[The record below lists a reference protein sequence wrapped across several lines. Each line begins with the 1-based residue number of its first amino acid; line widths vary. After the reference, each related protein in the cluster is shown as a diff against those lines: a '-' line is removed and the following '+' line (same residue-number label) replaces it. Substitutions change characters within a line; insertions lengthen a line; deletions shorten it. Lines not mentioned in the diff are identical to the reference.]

1 MQHETKNERREKK
14 ALGYKHEWTD
24 TGGHSHRVIFDKK
37 TLERPQTTWKALIF
51 VAALGLLVGG
61 VAILTAPRNKNAGPL
76 PLAPTNV
83 RPDFALT
90 ATLRNLTAERPV
102 ALAAGWGDEFFLAD
116 RGGVGLYRVGDGE
129 RLQYWKSGDGDA
141 PTALAFV
148 ADETSEKNGA
158 LLIAYPER
166 IDAIY
171 FATDRVA
178 EDAATDE
185 VEENGDEEK
194 KSDEKEN
201 DGVAQ
206 ENASTRTA
214 RNAALGEPATIL
226 AIPGASVAAVAAT
239 PERLF
244 VGDFNA
250 DRVWRY
256 SWRTL
261 DALQGAEKK
270 ETPPDCEIGA
280 PDGALAYPGFRPA
293 TEPYMSVVYSP
304 TTNEIIVANSGLFR
318 VDAFNVDSGVW
329 NAEHSWT
336 KTPGTERAF
345 AGAANPVALVV
356 SPSAWIATAET
367 GKIDAASGKKSP
379 LQIFDANNG
388 NWIAEILGAVPTE
401 NEIRVASPIGL
412 ALSEDGRQILAL
424 KSNGEVE
431 VYTSR

>member
-37 TLERPQTTWKALIF
+37 TLERPQTTWKALTI

-61 VAILTAPRNKNAGPL
+61 VAILTAPRAKDGGRAPM
-76 PLAPTNV
+76 APTNV

-90 ATLRNLTAERPV
+90 ATLPNLTTEQPV
-102 ALAAGWGDEFFLAD
+102 ALTAGWGDEFFLAD

-129 RLQYWKSGDGDA
+129 RLQYWKSAEGDA
-141 PTALAFV
+141 PTALTFV

-171 FATDRVA
+171 FATDRLA
-178 EDAATDE
+178 NESAASE
-185 VEENGDEEK
+185 VNEGDEEK
-194 KSDEKEN
+194 KK
-201 DGVAQ
+201 DGVDAE
-206 ENASTRTA
+206 ENAATRTA
-214 RNAALGEPATIL
+214 QNAALGEATTIL
-226 AIPGASVAAVAAT
+226 AIPGAAIAAVAAT

-261 DALQGAEKK
+261 DALQSAEKK

-280 PDGALAYPGFRPA
+280 PDGALSYPGFRPA
-293 TEPYMSVVYSP
+293 TEPRMSVVYSP
-304 TTNEIIVANSGLFR
+304 TTNEIVVANSGLFR

-329 NAEHSWT
+329 SAEHSWT

-356 SPSAWIATAET
+356 SPSGWIATAET
-367 GKIDAASGKKSP
+367 GKIDAAPGKQSP

>member
-37 TLERPQTTWKALIF
+37 TLERPQTTWKALTF
-51 VAALGLLVGG
+51 VAVLGLLVGG
-61 VAILTAPRNKNAGPL
+61 VAIWTAPRDKGAGHL

-83 RPDFALT
+83 RPDFAL
-90 ATLRNLTAERPV
+90 ASTLRNLTTERPV

-116 RGGVGLYRVGDGE
+116 RGGVGLYRVGGEE
-129 RLQYWKSGDGDA
+129 RLQYWKSAEGET
-141 PTALAFV
+141 PTALTFV

-158 LLIAYPER
+158 LLIAYSER

-171 FATDRVA
+171 FATDSLVA
-178 EDAATDE
+178 
-185 VEENGDEEK
+185 EENGSEEK
-194 KSDEKEN
+194 KKDADINK
-201 DGVAQ
+201 
-206 ENASTRTA
+206 NASTRTA
-214 RNAALGEPATIL
+214 QNAALGEPTTIL
-226 AIPGASVAAVAAT
+226 AIPGASIAAIAAT

-244 VGDFNA
+244 VGDFKA

-261 DALQGAEKK
+261 DALQKAEKK

-280 PDGALAYPGFRPA
+280 PDEALAYPGFRPA
-293 TEPYMSVVYSP
+293 TEPRMCVVYSP
-304 TTNEIIVANSGLFR
+304 TTNEIVVANSGLFR

-329 NAEHSWT
+329 NAAHSWT

-345 AGAANPVALVV
+345 AGAAYPIALVV
-356 SPSAWIATAET
+356 SPSGWIATAET
-367 GKIDAASGKKSP
+367 GKIDGATGKKSP
-379 LQIFDANNG
+379 LQIFDAKNG
-388 NWIAEILGAVPTE
+388 SWISEIFVGVPAE
-401 NEIRVASPIGL
+401 NEGRVASPIDL

-424 KSNGEVE
+424 KSNGEIE
-431 VYTSR
+431 VYANR

>member
-1 MQHETKNERREKK
+1 MRHETKNERREKK

-37 TLERPQTTWKALIF
+37 TLERPQTTWKALTI
-51 VAALGLLVGG
+51 VAALGLLAGG
-61 VAILTAPRNKNAGPL
+61 VAILTAPRVKDGVAL

-83 RPDFALT
+83 RPGFALT
-90 ATLRNLTAERPV
+90 TTLRNLTTEPPV

-116 RGGVGLYRVGDGE
+116 RGGVGLYRVGGE
-129 RLQYWKSGDGDA
+129 RLQYWKSAEGDA
-141 PTALAFV
+141 PTALTFV
-148 ADETSEKNGA
+148 VDETSEKNGA

-178 EDAATDE
+178 NGAATNE
-185 VEENGDEEK
+185 TNGDEERK
-194 KSDEKEN
+194 NGGGSEESASARS
-201 DGVAQ
+201 AQ
-206 ENASTRTA
+206 
-214 RNAALGEPATIL
+214 NAALGEAATIL
-226 AIPGASVAAVAAT
+226 AIPGAAIAAVAAT

-250 DRVWRY
+250 ERVWRY

-261 DALQGAEKK
+261 DALQSAEKK

-280 PDGALAYPGFRPA
+280 PDGALSYPGFRPA
-293 TEPYMSVVYSP
+293 TEPRMSVVYSP
-304 TTNEIIVANSGLFR
+304 TTNEIVVANSGLFR

-356 SPSAWIATAET
+356 SPSGWIATAET
-367 GKIDAASGKKSP
+367 GKIDVASGKKSP
-379 LQIFDANNG
+379 LQIFDAKSG
-388 NWIAEILGAVPTE
+388 SWVAEISGAVPTE
-401 NEIRVASPIGL
+401 NEVRVASPIGL
-412 ALSEDGRQILAL
+412 ALSEDGLQILAL
-424 KSNGEVE
+424 KSNGEIE
-431 VYTSR
+431 VYTNR

>member
-37 TLERPQTTWKALIF
+37 TLERPQTTWKALTV

-61 VAILTAPRNKNAGPL
+61 VAILTAPRAKDGGPF

-90 ATLRNLTAERPV
+90 TTLRNLTTEQPV

-129 RLQYWKSGDGDA
+129 RLQYWKSAEGDA
-141 PTALAFV
+141 PTALTFI

-178 EDAATDE
+178 DEAATSETNDD
-185 VEENGDEEK
+185 GEK
-194 KSDEKEN
+194 KN
-201 DGVAQ
+201 GGVSEESAP
-206 ENASTRTA
+206 TRTA
-214 RNAALGEPATIL
+214 QNAALGEATTIL
-226 AIPGASVAAVAAT
+226 TIPGAAVAAVAAT

-261 DALQGAEKK
+261 DALRDAEKK

-280 PDGALAYPGFRPA
+280 PDGALSYPGFRPA
-293 TEPYMSVVYSP
+293 TEPRMSVVYSP
-304 TTNEIIVANSGLFR
+304 TTNEIVVANSGLFR

-356 SPSAWIATAET
+356 SPSGWIATAET
-367 GKIDAASGKKSP
+367 GKIDGASGKKSP
-379 LQIFDANNG
+379 LQIFDAKSG
-388 NWIAEILGAVPTE
+388 SWISEFLAGPPTE
-401 NEIRVASPIGL
+401 NEGRVASPIGL
-412 ALSEDGRQILAL
+412 ALSEDGRQIWAL
-424 KSNGEVE
+424 KSNGEIE
-431 VYTSR
+431 VYANR

>member
-1 MQHETKNERREKK
+1 MRHETKNERREKK

-51 VAALGLLVGG
+51 VAALGLLGGG
-61 VAILTAPRNKNAGPL
+61 VAILTAPRAKDAGRL

-83 RPDFALT
+83 RPDFALSE
-90 ATLRNLTAERPV
+90 TLRNLTTEPPV

-116 RGGVGLYRVGDGE
+116 RGGVGLYRVDGGE
-129 RLQYWKSGDGDA
+129 RLQYWKSDEGDA
-141 PTALAFV
+141 PTALTFV
-148 ADETSEKNGA
+148 SDETSEKNGA

-178 EDAATDE
+178 GDAAPSE
-185 VEENGDEEK
+185 AEENGVGDEEK
-194 KSDEKEN
+194 KD
-201 DGVAQ
+201 DGVSEKSAPI
-206 ENASTRTA
+206 RTA
-214 RNAALGEPATIL
+214 RNAALGEATTIL
-226 AIPGASVAAVAAT
+226 TIPGAAVAAVAAT
-239 PERLF
+239 PDRLF

-261 DALQGAEKK
+261 DALQSAEKK

-280 PDGALAYPGFRPA
+280 PDGGLAYPGFRPA
-293 TEPYMSVVYSP
+293 TEPRMSVVYSP
-304 TTNEIIVANSGLFR
+304 TTNEIVVANSGLFR

-329 NAEHSWT
+329 SAEHSWT

-345 AGAANPVALVV
+345 SGAANPVALVV
-356 SPSAWIATAET
+356 SPSGWIATAET
-367 GKIDAASGKKSP
+367 GKIDVATGKRSP
-379 LQIFDANNG
+379 LQIFDAKNG
-388 NWIAEILGAVPTE
+388 NWIAEILGVVPTE
-401 NEIRVASPIGL
+401 NEVRVASPIGL

-431 VYTSR
+431 VYTNR

>member
-51 VAALGLLVGG
+51 VAALALLVGG
-61 VAILTAPRNKNAGPL
+61 VAIITAPRDKNAGRL

-90 ATLRNLTAERPV
+90 TTLRNLTTERPV

-116 RGGVGLYRVGDGE
+116 RGGVGLYRVGDGK
-129 RLQYWKSGDGDA
+129 RLQYWKSAEGDA
-141 PTALAFV
+141 PTALTFN
-148 ADETSEKNGA
+148 ADETSDKNGA

-171 FATDRVA
+171 FATDRLA
-178 EDAATDE
+178 EDAAADDG
-185 VEENGDEEK
+185 EENGDGTK
-194 KSDEKEN
+194 KSD
-201 DGVAQ
+201 GVSQ
-206 ENASTRTA
+206 ESASTRTA
-214 RNAALGEPATIL
+214 QNAALGEATTIL
-226 AIPGASVAAVAAT
+226 TIPGAAVAAVAAT
-239 PERLF
+239 PDRLF

-261 DALQGAEKK
+261 DALRNAEKK

-280 PDGALAYPGFRPA
+280 PDGGLSYPGFRPA
-293 TEPYMSVVYSP
+293 TEPTMSVVYSP
-304 TTNEIIVANSGLFR
+304 STNEIVVANSGLFR

-329 NAEHSWT
+329 NAERSWT
-336 KTPGTERAF
+336 KTPGTDRAF
-345 AGAANPVALVV
+345 AGAANPIALAV
-356 SPSAWIATAET
+356 SPNGWIATAET
-367 GKIDAASGKKSP
+367 GKIDAATGKKSP
-379 LQIFDANNG
+379 LQIFDAKTG
-388 NWIAEILGAVPTE
+388 NWISEILSGVPAE
-401 NEIRVASPIGL
+401 NEGRVASPIGL
-412 ALSEDGRQILAL
+412 ALTEDGRQILAL

-431 VYTSR
+431 IYANR

>member
-1 MQHETKNERREKK
+1 MQHETKNERNEKK

-37 TLERPQTTWKALIF
+37 TLERPQTTWKALTFI
-51 VAALGLLVGG
+51 AALGLLVGG
-61 VAILTAPRNKNAGPL
+61 VAILTAPRAKDGGPF

-83 RPDFALT
+83 RPDFTLT
-90 ATLRNLTAERPV
+90 TTLRNLTSERPV
-102 ALAAGWGDEFFLAD
+102 ALVAGWGDEFFLAD
-116 RGGVGLYRVGDGE
+116 KGGVGLYRGDGE
-129 RLQYWKSGDGDA
+129 RLQYWKSAEGDA
-141 PTALAFV
+141 PTALTFV

-171 FATDRVA
+171 FATDRVLNEA
-178 EDAATDE
+178 AADANENNGDGEDKKNAA
-185 VEENGDEEK
+185 VEENEPI
-194 KSDEKEN
+194 
-201 DGVAQ
+201 
-206 ENASTRTA
+206 RTA
-214 RNAALGEPATIL
+214 QNAALGEATTIL
-226 AIPGASVAAVAAT
+226 TIPGASIAAVAAS

-250 DRVWRY
+250 GRVWRY

-261 DALQGAEKK
+261 DALRGAEKK

-280 PDGALAYPGFRPA
+280 PDGGLAYPGFRPA

-304 TTNEIIVANSGLFR
+304 ETNEIVVANSGLFR

-336 KTPGTERAF
+336 KTPGMERAF
-345 AGAANPVALVV
+345 AGAANPIALVV
-356 SPSAWIATAET
+356 SPSGWIATAET
-367 GKIDAASGKKSP
+367 GKIDVATGKKSP
-379 LQIFDANNG
+379 LQIFDAKTG
-388 NWIAEILGAVPTE
+388 NWISEILTGVPTE
-401 NEIRVASPIGL
+401 NEARVATPIGL
-412 ALSEDGRQILAL
+412 ALSEDGRQIWAL

-431 VYTSR
+431 IYASR

>member
-1 MQHETKNERREKK
+1 MRHETKNDRNEKK
-14 ALGYKHEWTD
+14 TLGYKHEWTD

-37 TLERPQTTWKALIF
+37 TLERPQTTWKALTF

-61 VAILTAPRNKNAGPL
+61 VAILTAPRAKNDGRL
-76 PLAPTNV
+76 PLTPTNV

-90 ATLRNLTAERPV
+90 TTLRNLTTEQPV

-129 RLQYWKSGDGDA
+129 RLRYWESAEGDA
-141 PTALAFV
+141 PTALTFV

-171 FATDRVA
+171 FATDRVL
-178 EDAATDE
+178 EDAAPNE
-185 VEENGDEEK
+185 AEEIDGEEK
-194 KSDEKEN
+194 KKAAAVSEKR
-201 DGVAQ
+201 API
-206 ENASTRTA
+206 RTA
-214 RNAALGEPATIL
+214 QNAALGEATTIL
-226 AIPGASVAAVAAT
+226 SIPGAAVAAVAAT

-261 DALQGAEKK
+261 DALRDAEKK

-280 PDGALAYPGFRPA
+280 PDGALSYPGFRPA
-293 TEPYMSVVYSP
+293 TEPRMSVVYSP
-304 TTNEIIVANSGLFR
+304 TTNEIVVANSGLFR

-356 SPSAWIATAET
+356 SPSGWIATAET
-367 GKIDAASGKKSP
+367 GKIDAATGKKSP
-379 LQIFDANNG
+379 LQIFDAKSG
-388 NWIAEILGAVPTE
+388 SWISEIFIGPPTE
-401 NEIRVASPIGL
+401 NEGRVATPIGL
-412 ALSEDGRQILAL
+412 ALTEDGRQILAL
-424 KSNGEVE
+424 KSNGEIE
-431 VYTSR
+431 IYANR

>member
-1 MQHETKNERREKK
+1 MQNETKNDRSAKK

-24 TGGHSHRVIFDKK
+24 TGGHAHRVIFDKK
-37 TLERPQTTWKALIF
+37 TLERPQTTWKALTFI
-51 VAALGLLVGG
+51 AALGLLVGG
-61 VAILTAPRNKNAGPL
+61 VAILTAPRAKDGGRL
-76 PLAPTNV
+76 PLTPTNV
-83 RPDFALT
+83 RPDFALST
-90 ATLRNLTAERPV
+90 TLRNLTTEPSV
-102 ALAAGWGDEFFLAD
+102 ALVAGWGDEFFLAD

-129 RLQYWKSGDGDA
+129 RLQYWKSAEGDA
-141 PTALAFV
+141 PTALTFV
-148 ADETSEKNGA
+148 VDETSEKNGA

-178 EDAATDE
+178 EDAAPSE
-185 VEENGDEEK
+185 AEENGGEEK
-194 KSDEKEN
+194 KN
-201 DGVAQ
+201 DGVSEKSAP
-206 ENASTRTA
+206 TRTA
-214 RNAALGEPATIL
+214 QNAALGEATTVL
-226 AIPGASVAAVAAT
+226 TIPGAAIAAVAAT

-261 DALQGAEKK
+261 DALRSAEKK

-280 PDGALAYPGFRPA
+280 PDGALSYPGFRPA
-293 TEPYMSVVYSP
+293 TEPRMSIVYSP
-304 TTNEIIVANSGLFR
+304 TTNEIVVANSGLFR

-356 SPSAWIATAET
+356 SPSGWIATAET

-379 LQIFDANNG
+379 LQIFDAKNG
-388 NWIAEILGAVPTE
+388 NWVAEILGAVPME

-431 VYTSR
+431 VYTNR

>member
-1 MQHETKNERREKK
+1 MQHETKNDRNEKK

-37 TLERPQTTWKALIF
+37 TLERPQTTWKALTF

-61 VAILTAPRNKNAGPL
+61 VAILTAPRAKDSGTPPL
-76 PLAPTNV
+76 TPTNV
-83 RPDFALT
+83 RPDFILT
-90 ATLRNLTAERPV
+90 TTLRNLTTERPV

-116 RGGVGLYRVGDGE
+116 RGGVGLYRVGKGE
-129 RLQYWKSGDGDA
+129 RLQYWKSPEGDA
-141 PTALAFV
+141 PTALTFV

-178 EDAATDE
+178 NVA
-185 VEENGDEEK
+185 EEGAGEEK
-194 KSDEKEN
+194 KEDGGAEKS
-201 DGVAQ
+201 
-206 ENASTRTA
+206 ASVRTA
-214 RNAALGEPATIL
+214 QDAALGEATTIL
-226 AIPGASVAAVAAT
+226 TIPGASIAAVASS

-261 DALQGAEKK
+261 DALRNAEKK

-280 PDGALAYPGFRPA
+280 PDGGLSYPGFRPA
-293 TEPYMSVVYSP
+293 TEPHMSVVYSP

-329 NAEHSWT
+329 SAEHSWT
-336 KTPGTERAF
+336 KTPGMERAF
-345 AGAANPVALVV
+345 SGAANPIALVV
-356 SPSAWIATAET
+356 SPSGWIATAET
-367 GKIDAASGKKSP
+367 GKINAATGKKSP
-379 LQIFDANNG
+379 LQIFDAQNG
-388 NWIAEILGAVPTE
+388 SWVAEISGVAPTE
-401 NEIRVASPIGL
+401 NEIRVAAPIGL
-412 ALSEDGRQILAL
+412 ALGEDGRQILVL

-431 VYTSR
+431 VYTNR

>member
-1 MQHETKNERREKK
+1 MQHETKNERNEKK

-37 TLERPQTTWKALIF
+37 TLERPQTTWKALTFI
-51 VAALGLLVGG
+51 AALGLLVGG
-61 VAILTAPRNKNAGPL
+61 VAILTAPRAKDGGPF

-83 RPDFALT
+83 RPDFTLT
-90 ATLRNLTAERPV
+90 TTLRNLTSERPV
-102 ALAAGWGDEFFLAD
+102 ALVAGWGDEFFLAD
-116 RGGVGLYRVGDGE
+116 KGGVGLYRGDGE
-129 RLQYWKSGDGDA
+129 RLQYWKSAEGDA
-141 PTALAFV
+141 PTALTFV

-171 FATDRVA
+171 FATNRVA
-178 EDAATDE
+178 NETTA
-185 VEENGDEEK
+185 NEEK
-194 KSDEKEN
+194 KDGGEEKKNAASEEKAPILT
-201 DGVAQ
+201 AQ
-206 ENASTRTA
+206 D
-214 RNAALGEPATIL
+214 AALGEASTIL
-226 AIPGASVAAVAAT
+226 TIPGASVAAVAAT

-261 DALQGAEKK
+261 DALRNAEKK
-270 ETPPDCEIGA
+270 ETPPDCEVGA
-280 PDGALAYPGFRPA
+280 PDGALSYPGFRPA

-304 TTNEIIVANSGLFR
+304 ATNEIVVANSGLFR

-336 KTPGTERAF
+336 KTPGMERAF
-345 AGAANPVALVV
+345 AGAANPIALVV
-356 SPSAWIATAET
+356 SPSGWIATAET
-367 GKIDAASGKKSP
+367 GKIDGATGKKSP
-379 LQIFDANNG
+379 LQIFDAKSG
-388 NWIAEILGAVPTE
+388 SWIAEMLGVAPPE

-412 ALSEDGRQILAL
+412 TLSEDGRKILAL

-431 VYTSR
+431 IYANR

>member
-1 MQHETKNERREKK
+1 MQHETKNDRNEKK
-14 ALGYKHEWTD
+14 ALGYKYEWTD

-51 VAALGLLVGG
+51 VAALGLLIGG
-61 VAILTAPRNKNAGPL
+61 VAILTAPRDKSGGRL

-83 RPDFALT
+83 RPDFALAT
-90 ATLRNLTAERPV
+90 TLRNLTSERPV

-116 RGGVGLYRVGDGE
+116 KGGVGLYRVGGE
-129 RLQYWKSGDGDA
+129 RLQYWKSADGNA

-171 FATDRVA
+171 FATD
-178 EDAATDE
+178 AAVNETGKD
-185 VEENGDEEK
+185 GSEEK
-194 KSDEKEN
+194 KNGGAAEKNEPK
-201 DGVAQ
+201 
-206 ENASTRTA
+206 RTA
-214 RNAALGEPATIL
+214 QNGALGEATTIL
-226 AIPGASVAAVAAT
+226 TIPGAAVAAVAAT

-244 VGDFNA
+244 VGDFNKN
-250 DRVWRY
+250 RVWRY

-261 DALQGAEKK
+261 DALKNGEKK
-270 ETPPDCEIGA
+270 ETAPDCEIGA
-280 PDGALAYPGFRPA
+280 PDGGLAYPGFRPA

-304 TTNEIIVANSGLFR
+304 ETNEIIVANSGLFR

-336 KTPGTERAF
+336 KTPGMERAF
-345 AGAANPVALVV
+345 SGAANPIALVV
-356 SPSAWIATAET
+356 SPSGWIATAET
-367 GKIDAASGKKSP
+367 GKIDAATGKKSP
-379 LQIFDANNG
+379 LQIFDAKNG
-388 NWIAEILGAVPTE
+388 SWISEILLGGPAE
-401 NEIRVASPIGL
+401 NEGRVASPIGL

-431 VYTSR
+431 IYTNR

>member
-1 MQHETKNERREKK
+1 M
-14 ALGYKHEWTD
+14 
-24 TGGHSHRVIFDKK
+24 
-37 TLERPQTTWKALIF
+37 
-51 VAALGLLVGG
+51 
-61 VAILTAPRNKNAGPL
+61 
-76 PLAPTNV
+76 APTNV

-90 ATLRNLTAERPV
+90 ATLPNLTTEQPV
-102 ALAAGWGDEFFLAD
+102 ALTAGGGDEFFVAD

-129 RLQYWKSGDGDA
+129 RLQYWKSAEGDA
-141 PTALAFV
+141 PTALTFV

-171 FATDRVA
+171 FATDRVSSG
-178 EDAATDE
+178 AAANETNG
-185 VEENGDEEK
+185 VEERKNGGGSE
-194 KSDEKEN
+194 
-201 DGVAQ
+201 
-206 ENASTRTA
+206 ENASARTA
-214 RNAALGEPATIL
+214 QDAALGEAATIL
-226 AIPGASVAAVAAT
+226 AIPGAAIAAVAAT

-250 DRVWRY
+250 ERVWRY

-261 DALQGAEKK
+261 DALRSAEKK

-280 PDGALAYPGFRPA
+280 PDGALSYPGFRPA
-293 TEPYMSVVYSP
+293 TEPRMSVVYSP
-304 TTNEIIVANSGLFR
+304 TTNEIVVANSGLFR

-345 AGAANPVALVV
+345 AGAANPVALIV
-356 SPSAWIATAET
+356 SPSGWIATAET
-367 GKIDAASGKKSP
+367 GKIDLATGKRSP
-379 LQIFDANNG
+379 LQIFDAKSG
-388 NWIAEILGAVPTE
+388 SWVAEISGAVPTE
-401 NEIRVASPIGL
+401 NEVRVASPIGL

-431 VYTSR
+431 VYTNR

>member
-1 MQHETKNERREKK
+1 MRHETENRRREKK

-37 TLERPQTTWKALIF
+37 TLERPQTTWKALTI

-61 VAILTAPRNKNAGPL
+61 VAILTAPRAKDGGSL

-83 RPDFALT
+83 RPDFALA
-90 ATLRNLTAERPV
+90 ATLRNLTTEPPV

-116 RGGVGLYRVGDGE
+116 RGGVGLYRVGGE
-129 RLQYWKSGDGDA
+129 RLQYWKSAEGDA
-141 PTALAFV
+141 PTALTFV
-148 ADETSEKNGA
+148 VDETSEKNGA

-171 FATDRVA
+171 FATDRVSSGAAANETNGA
-178 EDAATDE
+178 EE
-185 VEENGDEEK
+185 RKNGGGSE
-194 KSDEKEN
+194 
-201 DGVAQ
+201 
-206 ENASTRTA
+206 ENASARTA
-214 RNAALGEPATIL
+214 QDAALGEAATIL
-226 AIPGASVAAVAAT
+226 AIPGAAIAAVAAT

-250 DRVWRY
+250 ERVWRY

-261 DALQGAEKK
+261 DALRSAEKK

-280 PDGALAYPGFRPA
+280 PDGAHSYPGFRPA
-293 TEPYMSVVYSP
+293 TEPRMSVVYSP
-304 TTNEIIVANSGLFR
+304 TTNEIVVADSGLFR

-345 AGAANPVALVV
+345 AGAANPVALIV
-356 SPSAWIATAET
+356 SPSGWIATAET
-367 GKIDAASGKKSP
+367 GKIDLATGKRSP
-379 LQIFDANNG
+379 LQIFDAKSG
-388 NWIAEILGAVPTE
+388 SWVAEISGAVPTE
-401 NEIRVASPIGL
+401 NEVRVASPIGL

-431 VYTSR
+431 VYTNR

>member
-1 MQHETKNERREKK
+1 MQHETKNDRSAKK

-37 TLERPQTTWKALIF
+37 TLERPQTTWKALTF

-61 VAILTAPRNKNAGPL
+61 VAILTAPRDKNAGRL

-90 ATLRNLTAERPV
+90 STLRNLTAERPI

-129 RLQYWKSGDGDA
+129 RLQYWKSAEGDA
-141 PTALAFV
+141 PTALTFV

-178 EDAATDE
+178 NAGEGSAD
-185 VEENGDEEK
+185 GKEK
-194 KSDEKEN
+194 KN
-201 DGVAQ
+201 DGVSK
-206 ENASTRTA
+206 ENAPTRTA
-214 RNAALGEPATIL
+214 QNAALGEATTIL
-226 AIPGASVAAVAAT
+226 TIPGASVAAVAAT
-239 PERLF
+239 PDRLF

-250 DRVWRY
+250 ERVWRY

-261 DALQGAEKK
+261 DALRDAEKK

-280 PDGALAYPGFRPA
+280 PDGALSYPGFRPA
-293 TEPYMSVVYSP
+293 TEPTMSVVYSP
-304 TTNEIIVANSGLFR
+304 STNEIVVANSGLFR

-345 AGAANPVALVV
+345 AGAANPIALVV
-356 SPSAWIATAET
+356 SPSGWIATAET
-367 GKIDAASGKKSP
+367 GKIDAATGKKSP
-379 LQIFDANNG
+379 LQIFDAKTG
-388 NWIAEILGAVPTE
+388 DWISEILPGVPTE
-401 NEIRVASPIGL
+401 NEGRVASPIGL
-412 ALSEDGRQILAL
+412 ALSENGLQILTL

-431 VYTSR
+431 IYANR

>member
-1 MQHETKNERREKK
+1 MRHETKNERREKK

-37 TLERPQTTWKALIF
+37 TLERPQTTWKALTF

-61 VAILTAPRNKNAGPL
+61 VAILTAPRDKNNGRL
-76 PLAPTNV
+76 PLAPANA
-83 RPDFALT
+83 RPDFALST
-90 ATLRNLTAERPV
+90 TLRNLTTERPV

-116 RGGVGLYRVGDGE
+116 RAGVGLYRVGDGE
-129 RLQYWKSGDGDA
+129 RLQYWESAEGDA
-141 PTALAFV
+141 PTALTFV

-171 FATDRVA
+171 FATDRVETDA
-178 EDAATDE
+178 EERGA
-185 VEENGDEEK
+185 DEEA
-194 KSDEKEN
+194 EKEN
-201 DGVAQ
+201 DVA
-206 ENASTRTA
+206 EEIAPNRTA
-214 RNAALGEPATIL
+214 QNAALGEATTIL
-226 AIPGASVAAVAAT
+226 TIPGASIAAVAAT

-250 DRVWRY
+250 ERVWRY

-261 DALQGAEKK
+261 DALKNAEKK

-280 PDGALAYPGFRPA
+280 PDGGLSYPGFRPA

-304 TTNEIIVANSGLFR
+304 TTNEIVVANSGLLR
-318 VDAFNVDSGVW
+318 VDAFNVDSGAW
-329 NAEHSWT
+329 KSEHSWT

-356 SPSAWIATAET
+356 SPSGWIATAET
-367 GKIDAASGKKSP
+367 GKIDAATGKKSP
-379 LQIFDANNG
+379 LQIFDAKSG
-388 NWIAEILGAVPTE
+388 SWISEILNGTSTE
-401 NEIRVASPIGL
+401 NEARAATPIDL

-431 VYTSR
+431 IYANH

>member
-1 MQHETKNERREKK
+1 MRQETKDERREKK

-61 VAILTAPRNKNAGPL
+61 VAILTAPRAKDGGRL

-90 ATLRNLTAERPV
+90 TTLQNLTTERPV

-129 RLQYWKSGDGDA
+129 RLQYWKSAEGDA
-141 PTALAFV
+141 PTALTFV

-171 FATDRVA
+171 FATNRVSSEA
-178 EDAATDE
+178 ETSE
-185 VEENGDEEK
+185 TEENGGEEK
-194 KSDEKEN
+194 KN
-201 DGVAQ
+201 DGLSEKSAP
-206 ENASTRTA
+206 TRTA
-214 RNAALGEPATIL
+214 QNAALGEATTIL
-226 AIPGASVAAVAAT
+226 SIPGAAVAAVAAT

-261 DALQGAEKK
+261 DALRNAEKK

-280 PDGALAYPGFRPA
+280 PDEALSYPGFRPA
-293 TEPYMSVVYSP
+293 TEPRMSVVYSS
-304 TTNEIIVANSGLFR
+304 TTNEIVVANSGLFR
-318 VDAFNVDSGVW
+318 VDAFNVDSGAW
-329 NAEHSWT
+329 SAEHSWT

-345 AGAANPVALVV
+345 AGAANPVALIV
-356 SPSAWIATAET
+356 SPSGWIATAET

-379 LQIFDANNG
+379 LQIFDAKSG
-388 NWIAEILGAVPTE
+388 NWVAEILGAVSTE
-401 NEIRVASPIGL
+401 NEVRVASPIGL

-431 VYTSR
+431 VYTNR

>member
-37 TLERPQTTWKALIF
+37 TLERPQTTWKALTV

-61 VAILTAPRNKNAGPL
+61 VAILTAPRVKDGGPF

-90 ATLRNLTAERPV
+90 TTLRNLTTEQPV

-116 RGGVGLYRVGDGE
+116 RGGVGLYRVVDGE
-129 RLQYWKSGDGDA
+129 RLQYWKSAEGDA
-141 PTALAFV
+141 PTALTFI

-178 EDAATDE
+178 DEAATSETND
-185 VEENGDEEK
+185 DEEK
-194 KSDEKEN
+194 KN
-201 DGVAQ
+201 GGVSEESAP
-206 ENASTRTA
+206 TRTA
-214 RNAALGEPATIL
+214 QNAALGEATTIL
-226 AIPGASVAAVAAT
+226 TIPGAEVAAVAAT

-261 DALQGAEKK
+261 DALRDAEKK

-280 PDGALAYPGFRPA
+280 PDGALSYPGFRPA
-293 TEPYMSVVYSP
+293 TEPRMSVVYSP
-304 TTNEIIVANSGLFR
+304 TTNEIVVANSGLFR

-356 SPSAWIATAET
+356 SPSGWIATAET
-367 GKIDAASGKKSP
+367 GKIDGASGKKSP
-379 LQIFDANNG
+379 LQIFDAKSG
-388 NWIAEILGAVPTE
+388 SWISEFLAGPPTE
-401 NEIRVASPIGL
+401 NEGRVASPIGL
-412 ALSEDGRQILAL
+412 ALSEDGRQIWAL
-424 KSNGEVE
+424 KSNGEIE
-431 VYTSR
+431 VYTNR

>member
-37 TLERPQTTWKALIF
+37 TLERPQTTWKALSF

-61 VAILTAPRNKNAGPL
+61 VAILTAPRAKDKGRA

-90 ATLRNLTAERPV
+90 ATLRNLASEPPV
-102 ALAAGWGDEFFLAD
+102 ALAAGWGDEVFLAD
-116 RGGVGLYRVGDGE
+116 RGGVGLYCVGDGE
-129 RLQYWKSGDGDA
+129 RLQYWKSPDGDA
-141 PTALAFV
+141 PTALTFV
-148 ADETSEKNGA
+148 VDDTSEKNGA

-171 FATDRVA
+171 FATNRFEDDA
-178 EDAATDE
+178 EASETNDGE
-185 VEENGDEEK
+185 EEK
-194 KSDEKEN
+194 KNVGAE
-201 DGVAQ
+201 
-206 ENASTRTA
+206 ENAPIRTA
-214 RNAALGEPATIL
+214 RNAALGEATTIL
-226 AIPGASVAAVAAT
+226 AIPGASIAAVAAT

-261 DALQGAEKK
+261 DALRDAEKK

-280 PDGALAYPGFRPA
+280 PDGALSYPGFRPA
-293 TEPYMSVVYSP
+293 TEPRMSVVYSP
-304 TTNEIIVANSGLFR
+304 TTNEIVVANSGLFR

-356 SPSAWIATAET
+356 SPSGWIATAET
-367 GKIDAASGKKSP
+367 GKIAPESGKKSP
-379 LQIFDANNG
+379 LQIFDAKNG
-388 NWIAEILGAVPTE
+388 AWISEIFVGPPTE
-401 NEIRVASPIGL
+401 NEGRVASPIDL

-431 VYTSR
+431 IYTNR

>member
-1 MQHETKNERREKK
+1 MQHETKNDRNEKK

-37 TLERPQTTWKALIF
+37 TLERPQTTWKALTF

-61 VAILTAPRNKNAGPL
+61 VAILTAPRAKDGGTPPL
-76 PLAPTNV
+76 TPTNV
-83 RPDFALT
+83 RPDFTLT
-90 ATLRNLTAERPV
+90 ATLRNLTTERPV

-116 RGGVGLYRVGDGE
+116 RGGVGLYRVDKGE
-129 RLQYWKSGDGDA
+129 RLQYWKSPEGDA
-141 PTALAFV
+141 PTALTFI

-178 EDAATDE
+178 DVAEESAGED
-185 VEENGDEEK
+185 K
-194 KSDEKEN
+194 KKGSADKS
-201 DGVAQ
+201 
-206 ENASTRTA
+206 ASVRTA
-214 RNAALGEPATIL
+214 QNAALGEATTIL
-226 AIPGASVAAVAAT
+226 AIPGASIAAVAAS

-250 DRVWRY
+250 ERVWRY

-261 DALQGAEKK
+261 DALRTAEKK

-280 PDGALAYPGFRPA
+280 PDGGLSYPGFRPA

-304 TTNEIIVANSGLFR
+304 TTNEIVVANSGLFR
-318 VDAFNVDSGVW
+318 VDSFNVDSGVW

-345 AGAANPVALVV
+345 AGAANPIALVV
-356 SPSAWIATAET
+356 SPSGWIATAET
-367 GKIDAASGKKSP
+367 GKINVETGKRSP
-379 LQIFDANNG
+379 LQIFDAQNG
-388 NWIAEILGAVPTE
+388 SWVAEILGVAPTE

-431 VYTSR
+431 AYTNR

>member
-1 MQHETKNERREKK
+1 MQHETKNDRNEKK
-14 ALGYKHEWTD
+14 TLGYKHEWTD

-37 TLERPQTTWKALIF
+37 TLERPQTTWKALAF

-61 VAILTAPRNKNAGPL
+61 VAILTAPRAKNGGPL

-83 RPDFALT
+83 RPDFTLT
-90 ATLRNLTAERPV
+90 TTLRNLTTERPV

-116 RGGVGLYRVGDGE
+116 RGGVGLYRGDGE
-129 RLQYWKSGDGDA
+129 RLQYWKSAEGDA
-141 PTALAFV
+141 PTALTFV

-178 EDAATDE
+178 NEAAANE
-185 VEENGDEEK
+185 GKKGGDEEK
-194 KSDEKEN
+194 KN
-201 DGVAQ
+201 G
-206 ENASTRTA
+206 ASEESAPIRTA
-214 RNAALGEPATIL
+214 QDAALGEASTIL
-226 AIPGASVAAVAAT
+226 TIPGASVAAVAAT

-261 DALQGAEKK
+261 DALRNAEKK
-270 ETPPDCEIGA
+270 ETPPDCEVGA
-280 PDGALAYPGFRPA
+280 PDGALSYPGFRPA

-304 TTNEIIVANSGLFR
+304 TTNEIVVANSGLFR

-336 KTPGTERAF
+336 KTPGSERAF
-345 AGAANPVALVV
+345 AGAANPIALVV
-356 SPSAWIATAET
+356 SPSGWIATAET
-367 GKIDAASGKKSP
+367 GKIDGASGKKSP
-379 LQIFDANNG
+379 LQIFDAKSG
-388 NWIAEILGAVPTE
+388 GWIAEILGVAPTE
-401 NEIRVASPIGL
+401 NEIRAASPIDL
-412 ALSEDGRQILAL
+412 ALSEDGRKILAL

-431 VYTSR
+431 VYANP

>member
-37 TLERPQTTWKALIF
+37 TLERPQTTWKALTF
-51 VAALGLLVGG
+51 VAALGLLIGG
-61 VAILTAPRNKNAGPL
+61 VAILTAPRKDVGRL
-76 PLAPTNV
+76 PLAPTNI

-90 ATLRNLTAERPV
+90 TTLRNLTTERPV

-116 RGGVGLYRVGDGE
+116 RGGVGLYRVGNGE
-129 RLQYWKSGDGDA
+129 RLQYWKSAAGNA
-141 PTALAFV
+141 PTALTFV

-171 FATDRVA
+171 FATDRVLNEA
-178 EDAATDE
+178 AADANE
-185 VEENGDEEK
+185 NNGDGEDK
-194 KSDEKEN
+194 K
-201 DGVAQ
+201 
-206 ENASTRTA
+206 NASVEKNEPIRTA
-214 RNAALGEPATIL
+214 QNAALGEATTIL
-226 AIPGASVAAVAAT
+226 AIPGASIAAVAAS

-250 DRVWRY
+250 GRVWRY

-261 DALQGAEKK
+261 DALRGAEKK

-280 PDGALAYPGFRPA
+280 PDGGLAYPGFRPA

-304 TTNEIIVANSGLFR
+304 ETNEIVVANSGLFR

-329 NAEHSWT
+329 NAAHSWS
-336 KTPGTERAF
+336 KTPGMERAF

-356 SPSAWIATAET
+356 SPSGWLATAET

-379 LQIFDANNG
+379 LQIFDAKTG
-388 NWIAEILGAVPTE
+388 NWISEILAGVPAE
-401 NEIRVASPIGL
+401 NEARVATPIGL
-412 ALSEDGRQILAL
+412 ALSEDGRQIWAL

-431 VYTSR
+431 IYASR

>member
-37 TLERPQTTWKALIF
+37 TLERPQTTWKALIV

-61 VAILTAPRNKNAGPL
+61 VAILTAPRKAAEPL

-83 RPDFALT
+83 RPDFALA
-90 ATLRNLTAERPV
+90 ATLRNLTTERPV

-116 RGGVGLYRVGDGE
+116 KGGVGLYRVGDGA
-129 RLQYWKSGDGDA
+129 RLQYWESPEGDA
-141 PTALAFV
+141 PTALTFV

-171 FATDRVA
+171 FAPDRVSN
-178 EDAATDE
+178 DASANE
-185 VEENGDEEK
+185 GEKKNDEEADATETTGATVR
-194 KSDEKEN
+194 S
-201 DGVAQ
+201 AQ
-206 ENASTRTA
+206 D
-214 RNAALGEPATIL
+214 AALGAATTIL
-226 AIPGASVAAVAAT
+226 SIPGASIAALAAT

-250 DRVWRY
+250 DCVRRY
-256 SWRTL
+256 SWRKL
-261 DALQGAEKK
+261 DALRDVEKK

-280 PDGALAYPGFRPA
+280 PDGALAYPGLRPA
-293 TEPYMSVVYSP
+293 TEPYMCVVYSP
-304 TTNEIIVANSGLFR
+304 STNEIVVANSGLFR

-336 KTPGTERAF
+336 KAPGTERAF
-345 AGAANPVALVV
+345 SGAANPIALVV
-356 SPSAWIATAET
+356 SPSGWIATAET
-367 GKIDAASGKKSP
+367 GKIDVAAGKKSP
-379 LQIFDANNG
+379 LQIFDAKSGSWISEIAVGVPAENG
-388 NWIAEILGAVPTE
+388 A
-401 NEIRVASPIGL
+401 RVASPIGL
-412 ALSEDGRQILAL
+412 AISEDGRQILAL

-431 VYTSR
+431 IYANR

>member
-37 TLERPQTTWKALIF
+37 TLERPQTTWKALTV

-61 VAILTAPRNKNAGPL
+61 VAILTAPRVKDGGPF

-90 ATLRNLTAERPV
+90 TTLRNLTAEQPV

-116 RGGVGLYRVGDGE
+116 RGGVGLYRVDKGE
-129 RLQYWKSGDGDA
+129 RLQYWKSPEGDA
-141 PTALAFV
+141 PTALTFI

-178 EDAATDE
+178 DVAEESAGEDKKKGAAD
-185 VEENGDEEK
+185 
-194 KSDEKEN
+194 KS
-201 DGVAQ
+201 
-206 ENASTRTA
+206 ASVRTA
-214 RNAALGEPATIL
+214 QNAALGEATTIL
-226 AIPGASVAAVAAT
+226 AIPGASIAAVASS

-250 DRVWRY
+250 GRVWRY

-261 DALQGAEKK
+261 DALRGVEKK

-280 PDGALAYPGFRPA
+280 PDGGLSYPGFRPA

-304 TTNEIIVANSGLFR
+304 ETNEIVVANSGLFR

-336 KTPGTERAF
+336 KTPGMERAF
-345 AGAANPVALVV
+345 AGAANPIALVV
-356 SPSAWIATAET
+356 SPSGWIATAET
-367 GKIDAASGKKSP
+367 GKIDVATGKKSP
-379 LQIFDANNG
+379 LQIFDAKTG
-388 NWIAEILGAVPTE
+388 NWISEILAGVPTE
-401 NEIRVASPIGL
+401 NAARVATPIGL
-412 ALSEDGRQILAL
+412 TLSEDGRQILAL

-431 VYTSR
+431 IYASR